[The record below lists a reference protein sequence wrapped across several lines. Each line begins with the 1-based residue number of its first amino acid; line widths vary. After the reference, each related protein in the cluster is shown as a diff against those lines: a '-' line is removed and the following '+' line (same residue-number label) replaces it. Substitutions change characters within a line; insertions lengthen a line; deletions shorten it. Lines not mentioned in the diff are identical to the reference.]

1 MPSPWIDPPRLS
13 AEAFAAFVTWLG
25 HPAGCHR
32 ASCRRHGRCLGD
44 PWACYGRRW
53 AKRSDAARV
62 WMEAAL
68 AAREAGGSGRA
79 LARAGDAALVAHVAG
94 LEGFPSAVRDRSRV
108 RPHVLPDPTAG
119 AAGPGGP
126 PAAPGQG
133 AALRSAALR
142 SRAAMRK

>member
-1 MPSPWIDPPRLS
+1 MPSAWIDPSRLS
-13 AEAFAAFVTWLG
+13 AAALAAFMTWLG

-44 PWACYGRRW
+44 PRVCYGRRW
-53 AKRSDAARV
+53 MTRSDAAKV

-68 AAREAGGSGRA
+68 AAREAGRSGRA
-79 LARAGDAALVAHVAG
+79 LARAGDAALIAHVAG
-94 LEGFPSAVRDRSRV
+94 LEGFPSAVRDRTRDRSLVEPRNGS
-108 RPHVLPDPTAG
+108 D
-119 AAGPGGP
+119 AAIGSTPV
-126 PAAPGQG
+126 PAAGQG